1 MVLEKDQQARL
12 RARLMTERR
21 RLQRSLEVLRSWGW
35 TDAET
40 GGIGEL
46 SLYDQHP
53 ADLGSELAARQA
65 DLGLLQHTRER
76 LAQVERALERLEA
89 GRYGLCE
96 RCGRPI
102 PPERLR
108 AVPAATRCAPCQAA
122 AEEGEAG
129 AGLGPE
135 GIPGAGRGPGGRPD
149 RRPAEEEALSPPFGR
164 SFATGTGWDGGDAW
178 RELARFGTS
187 NSPQDTPGEEDPDV
201 DPMTP
206 RQGSPQTEP

>member
-1 MVLEKDQQARL
+1 
-12 RARLMTERR
+12 
-21 RLQRSLEVLRSWGW
+21 
-35 TDAET
+35 
-40 GGIGEL
+40 
-46 SLYDQHP
+46 
-53 ADLGSELAARQA
+53 
-65 DLGLLQHTRER
+65 
-76 LAQVERALERLEA
+76 VERALERLEA

-164 SFATGTGWDGGDAW
+164 SFGTGTGWDGGDAW